1 VREESVRCIKAV
13 SGRLFFRDRFG
24 IAPVVPDEVS
34 PLETEPFITDIG
46 VLTIGQLSGGE
57 WMWSSL
63 PLSRAITSV
72 IVASPSATT
81 AVVASHATAPASAG
95 LRAAVAVVTVRSTPT
110 DRSGVTT
117 ENSGGAISTS
127 ADATAVG
134 SGASKVEDINGV
146 AAGRVLRRLST
157 E

>member
-1 VREESVRCIKAV
+1 MRCIKAV

-72 IVASPSATT
+72 IVASPSVT
-81 AVVASHATAPASAG
+81 AVVASHATAPVSAG
-95 LRAAVAVVTVRSTPT
+95 LLAAAVVVTTVRSAPT
-110 DRSGVTT
+110 DRRGVTT
-117 ENSGGAISTS
+117 ANSGGAISTS